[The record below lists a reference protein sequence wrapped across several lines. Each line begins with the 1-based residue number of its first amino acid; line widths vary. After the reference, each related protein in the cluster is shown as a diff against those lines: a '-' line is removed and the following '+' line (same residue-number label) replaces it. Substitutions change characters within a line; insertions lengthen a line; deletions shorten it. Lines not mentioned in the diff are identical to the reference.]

1 MYDTGRSIWTT
12 SRLVIAFIGITCVS
26 VIFPLVQFLPPLTIM
41 RGCFLFCV
49 NVSSVTTP
57 SPTRVSMPKIFSTLT
72 SLILSYLVLKRL
84 VFLSRFL
91 GLINT
96 VHKLISCAVDPLMDL
111 CGRKW
116 RVPPIPLTLWDPHH
130 NPGRS
135 IYLTEILLLFSHN
148 SISDSLWHF
157 GCNTQGLSL
166 SLSLRVCLRSCPLNW
181 WSYTAISFSLTH
193 VSSWFVHLLRMRV
206 FSSESVL
213 CSGGQNF
220 GESFESNSG
229 AQLQHQWF

>member
-91 GLINT
+91 GLINIF
-96 VHKLISCAVDPLMDL
+96 HELISRRCSMCSRSFGGFLWEKVESASYSSNIM
-111 CGRKW
+111 R
-116 RVPPIPLTLWDPHH
+116 PPPQPWKIHLFNWNLVIVQSQQHFWLSLTLWV
-130 NPGRS
+130 
-135 IYLTEILLLFSHN
+135 
-148 SISDSLWHF
+148 
-157 GCNTQGLSL
+157 Q
-166 SLSLRVCLRSCPLNW
+166 
-181 WSYTAISFSLTH
+181 YTRPISLTIT
-193 VSSWFVHLLRMRV
+193 
-206 FSSESVL
+206 
-213 CSGGQNF
+213 
-220 GESFESNSG
+220 
-229 AQLQHQWF
+229 

>member
-1 MYDTGRSIWTT
+1 MLSYSKREWKGVKFLLTAESIQSLPPSSYHKKGMFPHLQGTIKLKSVSKLLGRTPHLQARSAHAESPNCGHISTFPIMAAFIACWIHHRAAMYDTGRSIWTT
-12 SRLVIAFIGITCVS
+12 SRLVIAFIGITGVS
-26 VIFPLVQFLPPLTIM
+26 VIFPLVLFLPPLTIM

-49 NVSSVTTP
+49 NVSSFRTP
-57 SPTRVSMPKIFSTLT
+57 SPTRVSIPKIFSTLT

-135 IYLTEILLLFSHN
+135 I
-148 SISDSLWHF
+148 
-157 GCNTQGLSL
+157 
-166 SLSLRVCLRSCPLNW
+166 
-181 WSYTAISFSLTH
+181 
-193 VSSWFVHLLRMRV
+193 
-206 FSSESVL
+206 
-213 CSGGQNF
+213 
-220 GESFESNSG
+220 
-229 AQLQHQWF
+229 